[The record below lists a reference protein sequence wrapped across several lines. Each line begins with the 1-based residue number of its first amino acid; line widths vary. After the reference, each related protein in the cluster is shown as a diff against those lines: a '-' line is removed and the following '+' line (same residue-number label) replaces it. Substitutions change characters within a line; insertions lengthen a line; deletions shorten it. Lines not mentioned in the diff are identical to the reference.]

1 MATNND
7 YLEKLKKTNS
17 YLYQYF
23 MHGIQIVERLVEKMH
38 EAYIVGGAVRDYLLD
53 KEFKDIDIA
62 TSATPKELLEIFP
75 DANTRYSDMGCIEIT
90 IDDMVFQITTFR
102 DEQLVTTRKTK
113 DIHYSKKLTDD
124 VLRRDFTV
132 NALALSSNLNVIDI
146 VDGKTDVK
154 RKVVRIIGDGK
165 KRFKEDPL
173 RILRGIELVSRYN
186 FSISFGTSLAMRSS
200 RSEIP
205 SISEHNLSLLLF
217 KILSGEYAKNAVYE
231 LADKAIFKDI
241 PVYHEW
247 VCNIC
252 RRYKYTNVLE
262 KFALLYYMNGG
273 VPENTH
279 FRSEDIKYFEKL
291 IEMINILKD
300 EQVTPM
306 MIFKHNEELVISAN
320 QILVTLGGKYKD
332 QLKKIKKII
341 EKLPIRSEAELKFS
355 ATELIQMMK
364 GYEGPRIKEIMNILL
379 NKVVNLEILNNNS
392 LIRQEALKIV
402 SDLEHK
408 DKKVK
413 EKELDTE
420 TMLSVN
426 PLDKNVIP
434 DTVVKEDDVDSLK
447 RDYLLDFKNMF
458 NMFMQDIPGYSEMS
472 DSKKQEI
479 AREVKAKVKESLLAT
494 NSKYKKLSEKGII
507 K

>member
-1 MATNND
+1 MDKKMKKISVNFVKGQIELSENFAKKAGTVGSAEYHTLVSVQKEYPEYKIEVLKNKKSIKGIDTN
-7 YLEKLKKTNS
+7 
-17 YLYQYF
+17 F
-23 MHGIQIVERLVEKMH
+23 MRN
-38 EAYIVGGAVRDYLLD
+38 YIINHD
-53 KEFKDIDIA
+53 E
-62 TSATPKELLEIFP
+62 SANL
-75 DANTRYSDMGCIEIT
+75 
-90 IDDMVFQITTFR
+90 
-102 DEQLVTTRKTK
+102 
-113 DIHYSKKLTDD
+113 LTD
-124 VLRRDFTV
+124 
-132 NALALSSNLNVIDI
+132 
-146 VDGKTDVK
+146 
-154 RKVVRIIGDGK
+154 
-165 KRFKEDPL
+165 
-173 RILRGIELVSRYN
+173 
-186 FSISFGTSLAMRSS
+186 
-200 RSEIP
+200 
-205 SISEHNLSLLLF
+205 
-217 KILSGEYAKNAVYE
+217 
-231 LADKAIFKDI
+231 
-241 PVYHEW
+241 
-247 VCNIC
+247 
-252 RRYKYTNVLE
+252 
-262 KFALLYYMNGG
+262 
-273 VPENTH
+273 
-279 FRSEDIKYFEKL
+279 FEKL